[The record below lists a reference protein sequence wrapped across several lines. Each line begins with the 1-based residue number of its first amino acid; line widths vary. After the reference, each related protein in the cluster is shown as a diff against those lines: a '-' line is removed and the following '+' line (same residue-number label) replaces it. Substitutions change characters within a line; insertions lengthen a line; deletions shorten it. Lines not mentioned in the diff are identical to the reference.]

1 MEPTL
6 PGLERGK
13 SLPRALIF
21 IPALTFVVLCML
33 WITISVR
40 LHLEKVAV
48 LRETE
53 DEAQT
58 LVRSLQNH
66 TLKTVHD
73 VDEIALLIKYGY
85 ESAPQTF
92 DLSKYEARGL
102 ISADTALQVTLVGPD
117 GRVMASTLKFT
128 GVIDLSDREHFL
140 VHRSNPDAGL
150 FISKPVIGR
159 VSKQWSVQATRRINR
174 PDGSFGGVIVVSE
187 DPAYLTDGFYN
198 RAALGEHGLIAVVSR
213 HGFTL
218 SRRAGEAPS
227 TTGGPLPDGYKTV
240 LSTHDGTVVDPVD
253 HIERI
258 VASRSIDR
266 YDLMVVAGLSVDEA
280 LDDYFKMRRV
290 YVVMALVISF
300 ILIGFSIWIM
310 ALVTKLLKG
319 EEELRRLSET
329 DRLTGLFNRGRITDL
344 LHQAVSQPDASG
356 RVAAIFVDLD
366 DFKQLNDT
374 HGHQAGDEA
383 LVILADRIRAAVGTR
398 GAVGRLGGD
407 EFLVIVG
414 ATPAHDI
421 DARDIA
427 TQTAEDIAR
436 TLTMAVTVR
445 NNPYMMCAS
454 LGVAVLEQG
463 DSADDLVRKADE
475 AMYEA
480 KEHGRASGTTTWR
493 TYEEVTVR
501 NVASMDGSTVDQA
514 APSRDVRAENVSA
527 PSTHCSDGT
536 EAMLPSNP

>member
-21 IPALTFVVLCML
+21 IPVLTFVVLCVL

-40 LHLEKVAV
+40 LHIEKVGV

-53 DEAQT
+53 DAAQT

-92 DLSKYEARGL
+92 DLAQYEARGL
-102 ISADTALQVTLVGPD
+102 ISADTALQVTIVGAA
-117 GRVMASTLKFT
+117 GHVLASTLKFS
-128 GVIDLSDREHFL
+128 GVVDLSDREHFL
-140 VHRSNPDAGL
+140 VHRLNPGAGL
-150 FISKPVIGR
+150 FISRPVIGR

-174 PDGSFGGVIVVSE
+174 PDGTFGGVVVVSE

-198 RAALGEHGLIAVVSR
+198 SAALGEHGLIAVVSR

-227 TTGGPLPDGYKTV
+227 TTGGPLPDGYGAV
-240 LSTHDGTVVDPVD
+240 LRTHDGTVVDPVD

-258 VASRSIDR
+258 VASRAIDR
-266 YDLMVVAGLSVDEA
+266 YDLMVVAGLSVGEA

-300 ILIGFSIWIM
+300 ILIGFSLWIM
-310 ALVTKLLKG
+310 ALVAKLLKG
-319 EEELRRLSET
+319 KEELRRLSET
-329 DRLTGLFNRGRITDL
+329 DRLTGLFNRGRIADL
-344 LHQAVSQPDASG
+344 LHRAVSSPDASG

-383 LVILADRIRAAVGTR
+383 LVILADRVRIAVGTR

-414 ATPAHDI
+414 ATHACE
-421 DARDIA
+421 IA
-427 TQTAEDIAR
+427 TQTAEEIAR
-436 TLTMAVTVR
+436 ALAMAITVR
-445 NNPYMMCAS
+445 NNPYMMRAS

-463 DSADDLVRKADE
+463 DTADDLVRKADE

-480 KEHGRASGTTTWR
+480 KEHGRASATTTWR
-493 TYEEVTVR
+493 TYDEVAIR
-501 NVASMDGSTVDQA
+501 NVGSTGDDVS
-514 APSRDVRAENVSA
+514 PERDVRARKERH
-527 PSTHCSDGT
+527 PSTHCSDGA